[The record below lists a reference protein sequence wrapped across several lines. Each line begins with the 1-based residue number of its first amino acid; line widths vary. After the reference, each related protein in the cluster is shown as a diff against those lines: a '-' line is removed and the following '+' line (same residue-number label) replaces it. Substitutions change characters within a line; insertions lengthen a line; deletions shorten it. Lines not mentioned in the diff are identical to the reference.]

1 MSWRTRQYL
10 RALRGRLQC
19 EWSSRRVESRQLER
33 RPRPRRPRLPRLH
46 GPPSGPTRAWRHRA
60 RPSVAPVVKACAR
73 ACNNWP
79 GFTHPRFVSQHGR
92 RAVLHAGDSV
102 VDGTGRCAHAG
113 AARYARGMTNTK
125 IRATLNT
132 TRYRTEPVYVQE
144 IVTVKEY
151 QMIKKPLYTAYLCK
165 NSPEKPRIAHNC
177 PKSPKIAQ
185 NRPKSRRRRNS
196 CKRVFSP
203 KNP

>member
-1 MSWRTRQYL
+1 
-10 RALRGRLQC
+10 
-19 EWSSRRVESRQLER
+19 
-33 RPRPRRPRLPRLH
+33 
-46 GPPSGPTRAWRHRA
+46 
-60 RPSVAPVVKACAR
+60 
-73 ACNNWP
+73 
-79 GFTHPRFVSQHGR
+79 
-92 RAVLHAGDSV
+92 
-102 VDGTGRCAHAG
+102 
-113 AARYARGMTNTK
+113 MTNTK

-185 NRPKSRRRRNS
+185 NRAVGATLVNGYFRPKTPRALLVNG
-196 CKRVFSP
+196 VFTEIFGRFSTSHVAFFFVAVP
-203 KNP
+203 HLTLGIP